1 MPMNLIIQKRRKE
14 LGLTQEQIAGCLNVS
29 IPAVSKWE
37 KGITSPD
44 ISLLPS
50 LARLLKIDLNTLFC
64 FQEDITRQEIN
75 CFFKELTAVIQ
86 SEGFGE
92 GFEKAK
98 QKLRQYPHSETLLHY
113 LTIHLDGLLVMSG
126 LSPEETLPY
135 DTIIDS
141 WYCHLSKSSDIQI
154 CNSANYMRASRFIRK
169 GDYQKA
175 QEILDLMPN
184 LDDVIN
190 SMADKRLLQTI
201 LYQHQ
206 GKAEEA
212 AKELEYA
219 FVTAVNKVQLL
230 LCKMV
235 DAELITGETQH
246 AKNIADKSHQLAK
259 LLDLWSYQSYIAPLQ
274 TAVAEKNIPE
284 CLCLFRNMLEAML
297 TPWNMSGSSLFH
309 RIAKTSDPRQMMPAV
324 LSEME
329 KSSAYDFLRDCREFQ
344 ELISEYWTLL
354 SFDADSVKCY
364 STNEKIHSKFD

>member
-1 MPMNLIIQKRRKE
+1 
-14 LGLTQEQIAGCLNVS
+14 
-29 IPAVSKWE
+29 
-37 KGITSPD
+37 
-44 ISLLPS
+44 
-50 LARLLKIDLNTLFC
+50 
-64 FQEDITRQEIN
+64 
-75 CFFKELTAVIQ
+75 
-86 SEGFGE
+86 
-92 GFEKAK
+92 
-98 QKLRQYPHSETLLHY
+98 
-113 LTIHLDGLLVMSG
+113 
-126 LSPEETLPY
+126 
-135 DTIIDS
+135 
-141 WYCHLSKSSDIQI
+141 
-154 CNSANYMRASRFIRK
+154 
-169 GDYQKA
+169 
-175 QEILDLMPN
+175 MPN
-184 LDDVIN
+184 LDAVIN